1 MEPNGVT
8 PELALRAYE
17 AITYYAA
24 WIFAAVAYVAM
35 LSYLVFVSRECYLL
49 CCSPRAKSGHRAW
62 ADPGCVR
69 SQSEP
74 IGFSRRGLWPQI
86 SFRSRV

>member
-35 LSYLVFVSRECYLL
+35 LSYLVFICLAGMLPPLL
-49 CCSPRAKSGHRAW
+49 LPEGEKRSSSMGRPGLRAVTKRA
-62 ADPGCVR
+62 DR
-69 SQSEP
+69 
-74 IGFSRRGLWPQI
+74 L
-86 SFRSRV
+86 

>member
-35 LSYLVFVSRECYLL
+35 LSYLL

>member
-24 WIFAAVAYVAM
+24 WIFAAVAYLRCDALLPRICLAGM
-35 LSYLVFVSRECYLL
+35 LPPLL
-49 CCSPRAKSGHRAW
+49 LPEGEKRSSSMGRPGLRAITKRA
-62 ADPGCVR
+62 DR
-69 SQSEP
+69 
-74 IGFSRRGLWPQI
+74 L
-86 SFRSRV
+86 